1 MSKFIPIAVVFALL
15 LKVAVTPSTAD
26 ESFEP
31 LSGVTVYDAVVDSAP
46 TGATSRL
53 QMKIENLSSEDITL
67 IGVRSSIAASGAL
80 VVVGG
85 PEPDAE
91 TSLVLLIRQEE
102 TLDLQS
108 SHIRLELRGL
118 KSPLT
123 KGDSAPFELVF
134 RRGVAL
140 GMAHVHSRRN

>member
-15 LKVAVTPSTAD
+15 LKVAVNPSAAD
-26 ESFEP
+26 EAFEP
-31 LSGVTVYDAVVDSAP
+31 LSSVTVYDAVVDSAP

-53 QMKIENLSSEDITL
+53 QMKIENLSSEDVTL
-67 IGVRSSIAASGAL
+67 IGVRSPMAESGAL

-85 PEPDAE
+85 PEPDAG

-123 KGDSAPFELVF
+123 EGDSAPFELVF
-134 RRGVAL
+134 RHGFAL
-140 GMAHVHSRRN
+140 GTAHVHSLRN